1 MYPIHEP
8 EASNSLVYS
17 RVFLSQFLYGNHT
30 EFRNIISYAKTLGNG
45 LTLKSSS
52 YQRCMS
58 KRYHYLLDKTKMQFV
73 DYVNFFSLTATD
85 CFFVL
90 RKKTPNLKFSAIF
103 FEFAF
108 RSKIQDKFM
117 FLISINFN
125 KQHKTSYKILYFNL
139 NENFYNYSE

>member
-1 MYPIHEP
+1 
-8 EASNSLVYS
+8 
-17 RVFLSQFLYGNHT
+17 
-30 EFRNIISYAKTLGNG
+30 
-45 LTLKSSS
+45 
-52 YQRCMS
+52 MS

-85 CFFVL
+85 FFFVL